1 VSSSTPSSGSSEPR
15 RLLTER
21 VRGVLDAVIGLGI
34 ILLAAVFTL
43 GAI

>member
-1 VSSSTPSSGSSEPR
+1 MSSSIPSSGSSEPR

-34 ILLAAVFTL
+34 ILLAAVCTL
-43 GAI
+43 GAL

>member
-1 VSSSTPSSGSSEPR
+1 MSSSTPSCGSSEPR

-21 VRGVLDAVIGLGI
+21 ARGVLDAVIGLGI